1 MTLTINS
8 LLDGPVESIEC
19 LDTDFTVVVSV
30 RTALEEELDQR
41 RDVRAKDGT
50 FENKEGLED
59 IEQLTGSL
67 LIISLNTLANNVDH
81 GRKVPLERFL

>member
-30 RTALEEELDQR
+30 RTALEEELDQGR
-41 RDVRAKDGT
+41 NVRAKDGN
-50 FENKEGLED
+50 FKNKEGLED

>member
-8 LLDGPVESIEC
+8 LLDGPVESVEC

-30 RTALEEELDQR
+30 RTALEEELDQGR
-41 RDVRAKDGT
+41 NVRAKDGN
-50 FENKEGLED
+50 FKNKEGLED

>member
-8 LLDGPVESIEC
+8 LLDGPVESVEC

-30 RTALEEELDQR
+30 RTALEEELDQGR
-41 RDVRAKDGT
+41 NVRAKDGN
-50 FENKEGLED
+50 FKNKEGLED

-81 GRKVPLERFL
+81 GRKGPLERFL